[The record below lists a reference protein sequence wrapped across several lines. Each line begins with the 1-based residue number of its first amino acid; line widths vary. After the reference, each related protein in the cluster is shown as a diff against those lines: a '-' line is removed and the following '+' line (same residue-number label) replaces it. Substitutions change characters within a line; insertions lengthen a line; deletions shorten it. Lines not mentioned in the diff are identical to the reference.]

1 MLYFNRTKGHTPRFM
16 ILVSNFLNITR
27 YIRMKKIEQD
37 MEETIIIIGGLS
49 AGPSAAA
56 KARRTNEKAKI
67 ILFEKTRYISY
78 ATCGIPYSL
87 SGTIKDRDK
96 LLVVKAELLR
106 KRFGIDVRLEEEVMD
121 IVPDDHLIQTSKGWY
136 KYSKLIFATGAHP
149 FIPPIKNI
157 EQVSNWSNCRTIENF
172 DKLVEDGV
180 LTKRKNITILGA
192 GLIGVEVAENL
203 KKVGKNVSIVEMAP
217 SVLSIW
223 DPKFGH
229 MAEKVLVENG
239 INVYTSN
246 TIEELIIERGEMK
259 AIKLKDGTEIKSD
272 YLIMGIGGR
281 PNTHLLT
288 SKGADSLPNGA
299 LKVNEKMETNLTDI
313 YAAGD
318 CASMMNLQ
326 TGEHD
331 YFPMGTHSNKGGRTA
346 GANAA
351 GGQETFKGAYK
362 TAIVKVFNY
371 TMARTGMNP
380 SFMERKGIKFESTFF
395 ISSSTPGFYPE
406 PKDLVVEVYYDPESG
421 RLLGAEI
428 FGEKGVDKRIDV
440 FSTAIYAGLTIED
453 LPNLDLAYA
462 PPYSPAKDAVIL
474 AGYISQNKGR
484 YQFNEISALELNER
498 IEKSQNGYRLI
509 DVREKIELERGGM
522 IPGAENIDLDELR
535 DHVDDFDC
543 EQEIIVYCA
552 KGLRGYL
559 ATLIL
564 RNHGVKDVKNLG
576 GGFKAWKL
584 MVESKRQEVEMV

>member
-1 MLYFNRTKGHTPRFM
+1 
-16 ILVSNFLNITR
+16 
-27 YIRMKKIEQD
+27 MKKIEQD

-96 LLVVKAELLR
+96 LLVVKADLLR

-121 IVPDDHLIQTSKGWY
+121 IVPGDNLIQTSKGWY

-157 EQVSNWSNCRTIENF
+157 DQVSNWSNCRTIENF

-217 SVLSIW
+217 TVLSVW
-223 DPKFGH
+223 HAKFGY
-229 MAEKVLVENG
+229 MAEKVLSDNG
-239 INVYTSN
+239 INVYASN
-246 TIEELIIERGEMK
+246 TIEELITDGGEMK
-259 AIKLKDGTEIKSD
+259 AVRLKDGTEIPTD
-272 YLIMGIGGR
+272 YLIMGVGGR

-288 SKGADSLPNGA
+288 ERGAESLPNGA
-299 LKVNEKMETNLTDI
+299 LKVNEKMETTLPDI

-318 CASMMNLQ
+318 CASIMNLQ
-326 TGEHD
+326 TAEHD

-346 GANAA
+346 GANAV
-351 GGQETFKGAYK
+351 GGNETFKGAYK
-362 TAIVKVFNY
+362 TAIVKVFEY
-371 TMARTGMNP
+371 TLGRTGMNP
-380 SFMERKGIKFESTFF
+380 EFMDRKNIPYESTFF

-406 PKDLVVEVYYDPESG
+406 PKELVVEVYFDPDSG
-421 RLLGAEI
+421 KLLGAEV
-428 FGEKGVDKRIDV
+428 FGQKGVDKRIDV
-440 FSTAIYAGLTIED
+440 FSTAIYGGLTIED

-462 PPYSPAKDAVIL
+462 PPFSPAKDAVIL

-484 YQFNEISALELNER
+484 NQFEEISAEALNER
-498 IEKSQNGYRLI
+498 IETGQNGYRLI
-509 DVREKIELERGGM
+509 DVREQLELDKEGI
-522 IPGAENIDLDELR
+522 IPGAENIALDDLR
-535 DHVDDFDC
+535 DHIESFKID
-543 EQEIIVYCA
+543 QETIVYCA

-564 RNHGVKDVKNLG
+564 KNNGLKAVKNLG
-576 GGFKAWKL
+576 GGYKAWKI
-584 MVESKRQEVEMV
+584 MKDSKKEIIEMA